1 MFLNT
6 DKRESGMAFK
16 NLITR
21 DREGSLYKR
30 KIKITAYI
38 LQSMPVPLITYEKTN
53 IYLQT

>member
-6 DKRESGMAFK
+6 DKRESGMTFK
-16 NLITR
+16 NLSPETAE
-21 DREGSLYKR
+21 DSLCKR
-30 KIKITAYI
+30 KIKITVYI